1 MEKREEKVKETS
13 DRGAKQVKY
22 IKEKLSD
29 SCEIKVNTHSGQECL
44 KLADSCEIKV
54 NTHSEL

>member
-1 MEKREEKVKETS
+1 VGGKMLNSSRLYRHK
-13 DRGAKQVKY
+13 VKY